1 MNKILVNSLKN
12 LAIVA
17 LLLMCSNVFVSCE
30 DEITDERRFT
40 FTGQL
45 ISDYLKDNEE
55 FSHFCKILQK
65 ASIGKKASGN
75 MLTTLSTYGSYTC
88 FAPTNK
94 AIEEFLLEQ
103 SQDPKSGITSANVN
117 ELSQEAA
124 TEIAKNHIIEMGY
137 RTIDVNGGNFP
148 QYTMNRRPVELS
160 TETNS
165 QGQVVMLLNNKSV
178 ITKKDVEVENGYV
191 QVIDHALN
199 PSNNLLPDQL
209 AMYENDFSLF
219 SEALKATGWDEELRI
234 SDIDPN
240 YDGTQTHPGLLSKAE
255 GTAPYPEEWQQRY
268 TLLVETDDLFADQ
281 TKNHLGEP
289 ITTIEKLEEFAQKFY
304 GTEAPGEYKN
314 RNNALNKFIAYH
326 ILDRRLYYK
335 AKGLGGFIMEDYE
348 NGNFKSDVNT
358 PDAHDRS
365 DYFET
370 MLQYSIIKVTR
381 PKAGTELEL
390 DIVLNYAQEEGTEL
404 KNPDMD
410 NHLNI
415 VVLPSNKL
423 GIEDFVSDT
432 KNGTIHAIDK
442 ILIYNEQEMAGN
454 VLNERMRWDITSFFP
469 ELTNNGVRWAF
480 EDSKHKITYIPH
492 NYCKRLEVLSATTN
506 IFYLLPT
513 GRVNLGGYANYQGD
527 EFLIDGQYDFKYR
540 IPYVPEGRYELR
552 FGYSQSD
559 KRGVIQIY
567 LDGEICGIPV
577 DLRNSAEA
585 QAKIGWFDETE
596 MTQNE
601 ILEKDKAMR
610 NKGFMKGPASCHLD
624 LQNPTSATG
633 NMRFSKYCI
642 RKIIGTFPL
651 GKKEGGHWIRIKS
664 VTENSTDE
672 QFNQDYFE
680 IVPTT
685 VLSNPSKPEDQY

>member
-1 MNKILVNSLKN
+1 MNKILVTSLKN
-12 LAIVA
+12 LTIAA
-17 LLLMCSNVFVSCE
+17 LLLFCGNVFVSCE

-40 FTGQL
+40 FTGEL
-45 ISDYLKDNEE
+45 ISDHLRNNEE

-94 AIEEFLLEQ
+94 AIEEFLHEQ
-103 SQDPKSGITSANVN
+103 SQDPKSGITSDDVN
-117 ELSQEAA
+117 DLTPEAA

-160 TETNS
+160 TETNA
-165 QGQVVMLLNNKSV
+165 QGHVVMKLNNKSE
-178 ITKKDVEVENGYV
+178 IIRKDIEVENGYI

-209 AMYENDFSLF
+209 AIYEEFSLF
-219 SEALKATGWDEELRI
+219 SDALKATGWAEEI
-234 SDIDPN
+234 SYPEIDPN
-240 YDGTQTHPGLLSKAE
+240 YDGTQVHPGLLTKAE
-255 GTAPYPEEWQQRY
+255 GEAPYPEEWQRRY
-268 TLLVETDDLFADQ
+268 TLLVEPNDLFADPS
-281 TKNHLGEP
+281 KHHLDEP

-304 GTEAPGEYKN
+304 GTEAAGEYKN
-314 RNNALNKFIAYH
+314 KNNALNKFIAYH
-326 ILDRRLYYK
+326 IIDRRLYYK
-335 AKGLGGFIMEDYE
+335 AKGLGGFIMEGYE
-348 NGNFKSDVNT
+348 NGDFKSEVNLPT
-358 PDAHDRS
+358 THDRS

-370 MLQYSIIKVTR
+370 MLQYSLMKVTR
-381 PKAGTELEL
+381 PKSGTELEY
-390 DIVLNYAQEEGTEL
+390 DIVINYAQEEGTEL
-404 KNPDMD
+404 RNPDMD

-415 VVLPSNKL
+415 VVQPSSKVE
-423 GIEDFVSDT
+423 IEDFVSDT
-432 KNGTIHAIDK
+432 KNGTIHTIDK
-442 ILIYNEQEMAGN
+442 ILIYDEDEMRGN

-480 EDSKHKITYIPH
+480 ENSKHKITYIPQ
-492 NYCKRLEVLSATTN
+492 NYCERLEVLSPTTN

-513 GRVNLGGYANYQGD
+513 GRVSLGGYSNYQGD
-527 EFLIDGQYDFKYR
+527 EFLIDGQYDFRYR

-585 QAKIGWFDETE
+585 QAKIGWFDETG

-601 ILEKDKAMR
+601 ILEKDKAMK

-624 LQNPTSATG
+624 LKNPTSVTG
-633 NMRFSKYCI
+633 NMRHSNQCI